1 MSIKLTLIAE
11 SCAGELVGDTEAAIS
26 SLAKHPNDAKSD
38 ELAKRDKAMFYDNE
52 VDALRNL
59 GRDFRKIEFKKG
71 NTLEAGITNPL
82 EGKYAINE
90 IADALEETAAQTR
103 SKYRDWET
111 DMQVER

>member
-1 MSIKLTLIAE
+1 
-11 SCAGELVGDTEAAIS
+11 
-26 SLAKHPNDAKSD
+26 
-38 ELAKRDKAMFYDNE
+38 MFYDNE

-103 SKYRDWET
+103 SNTMIGKIYENFYFISKSNFSIS
-111 DMQVER
+111 